1 MIYPFWHGGC
11 NKLPGYENQSF
22 MNRIFTTIILSLAC
36 TGSFAQGLSL
46 KECMRYALD
55 RSAKVRIQE
64 AEVDD
69 ARIARREAILK
80 AFTPSLEAGSYA
92 YSNFGRSVD
101 PETNTY
107 VSTTSFNNG
116 YSISGGIVLFNGFE
130 AINNV
135 KVSRT
140 SLMMGV
146 EQEQK
151 LRDDICLA
159 TMEAFCNVV
168 YYSKLSDVVADQV
181 RTLNDALTL
190 VRKQEEL
197 GQKGYADVVQTEAD
211 LADMEYNLIVA
222 RNNLAAALLTLKD
235 VMFWDEDNEL
245 EINMEDFVASASLV
259 NAEGAA
265 AEVADF
271 AIANHPSVLI
281 AKGKLDNARLDLR
294 TAKWKFS
301 PQLSF
306 YAGWST
312 SYYTYPGLKDYTPI
326 PFKNQFRNNG
336 GEYLQV
342 SLSFPIFDR
351 LRLFSN
357 LKRSRNSFRKAEAEY
372 DSTLRQV
379 ESEVERA
386 VQDRDG
392 AGSALIQAERRES
405 VQEEAWKLNVK
416 KFEQGLIS
424 AIDFRKAS
432 DNLLNA
438 KAERLNAMLKWRLKS
453 SVVQYYNGVS
463 YIDQE

>member
-11 NKLPGYENQSF
+11 NKLSGYENQSF

-259 NAEGAA
+259 NAEDAA

-271 AIANHPSVLI
+271 AIAHHPSVLI

-372 DSTLRQV
+372 DTALRQV

>member
-372 DSTLRQV
+372 DTALRQV

>member
-1 MIYPFWHGGC
+1 
-11 NKLPGYENQSF
+11 

-46 KECMRYALD
+46 KECMQYALD
-55 RSAKVRIQE
+55 KSAKVRIQE

-80 AFTPSLEAGSYA
+80 AFTPSLEVGTYA

-116 YSISGGIVLFNGFE
+116 YSVSGGIVLFNGFE
-130 AINNV
+130 AVNNV
-135 KVSRT
+135 KISKI
-140 SLMMGV
+140 SLMMGI

-151 LRDDICLA
+151 VKDEICLA
-159 TMEAFCNVV
+159 TMEAYYNVV
-168 YYSKLSDVVADQV
+168 YYSKLSEIVLGQV
-181 RTLNDALTL
+181 KTLEDALSL
-190 VRKQEEL
+190 VKRQEEL

-222 RNNLAAALLTLKD
+222 QNNLANALITLKD
-235 VMFWDEDNEL
+235 IMFWEEDNEL
-245 EINMEDFVASASLV
+245 EINMEGL
-259 NAEGAA
+259 EEAA
-265 AEVADF
+265 VLTAWDTEVESRAVADF
-271 AIANHPSVLI
+271 AMSHNSSVLI
-281 AKGKLDNARLDLR
+281 AKGKMDNAKLDLR

-306 YAGWST
+306 YTGWST
-312 SYYTYPGLKDYTPI
+312 SYYTYPGLKDYTPM
-326 PFKNQFRNNG
+326 PFKNQFRNNS

-357 LKRSRNSFRKAEAEY
+357 LKRSRNSLRKAEAEY
-372 DSTLRQV
+372 DTALRQV
-379 ESEVERA
+379 KSEVERA

-463 YIDQE
+463 YIDQ

>member
-159 TMEAFCNVV
+159 TMEAFTNVV

-235 VMFWDEDNEL
+235 VMFWEEDNEL

-271 AIANHPSVLI
+271 AIAHHPSVLI

-312 SYYTYPGLKDYTPI
+312 SYYTYPGLNDYTPM

-463 YIDQE
+463 YIDQ

>member
-11 NKLPGYENQSF
+11 NKLSGYENQSF

-259 NAEGAA
+259 NAEDAA

-271 AIANHPSVLI
+271 AIAHHPSVLI

-372 DSTLRQV
+372 DTALRQV

-453 SVVQYYNGVS
+453 SVVQYFNGVS
-463 YIDQE
+463 YIDQ

>member
-159 TMEAFCNVV
+159 TMEAFTNVV

-259 NAEGAA
+259 NAEDAA

-271 AIANHPSVLI
+271 AIAHHPSVLI

-372 DSTLRQV
+372 DTALRQV

>member
-159 TMEAFCNVV
+159 TMEAFTNVV

-235 VMFWDEDNEL
+235 VMFWEEDNEL

-271 AIANHPSVLI
+271 AIAHHPSVLI

-312 SYYTYPGLKDYTPI
+312 SYYTYPGLKDYTPM

-357 LKRSRNSFRKAEAEY
+357 LKKMKNTYRRAEAEY

>member
-11 NKLPGYENQSF
+11 NKLSGYENQSF

-271 AIANHPSVLI
+271 AIAHHPSVLI

-312 SYYTYPGLKDYTPI
+312 SYYTYPGLNDYTPM
-326 PFKNQFRNNG
+326 PFKSQFRNNG

-372 DSTLRQV
+372 DTALRQV

-463 YIDQE
+463 YIDQ

>member
-107 VSTTSFNNG
+107 VSTASFNNG

-159 TMEAFCNVV
+159 TMEAFTNVV

-235 VMFWDEDNEL
+235 VMFWEEDNEL

-271 AIANHPSVLI
+271 AIAHHPSVLI

-312 SYYTYPGLKDYTPI
+312 SYYTYPGLNDYTPM

-372 DSTLRQV
+372 DTALRQV